1 MASELLI
8 ASAGYHIGTLW
19 IRDENMM
26 ITVHAITVANTTTI
40 MTAKGTGGT
49 GTLLAASGFSLPLIS
64 IIMTGTTGTGAAGA
78 EEVKGAKGIK
88 ENTGDISTTEHPST
102 RALALFTIM
111 GRDPEAGSGPFF
123 P

>member
-40 MTAKGTGGT
+40 MNTKDTSGAGTPP
-49 GTLLAASGFSLPLIS
+49 AISGFSLPPIS
-64 IIMTGTTGTGAAGA
+64 IVMTGTTATGAAGA
-78 EEVKGAKGIK
+78 EEVKGVTGIK
-88 ENTGDISTTEHPST
+88 G
-102 RALALFTIM
+102 
-111 GRDPEAGSGPFF
+111 
-123 P
+123 